1 MLHCT
6 HMQPATESH
15 ERTIR
20 ALVSTSVAAF
30 ASGFE
35 TRHLSERDDPDG
47 TINMKVHNIFVSTLG
62 ADIQYYTALVR
73 SFDSS
78 LGNMLED
85 LAIGIAKL
93 SFNVE
98 RQVSGALAHYQAGE
112 IARIIKAYKDHAQTP
127 RVADYHHIAVMPVTD
142 TNVVTHVSDYH
153 LFDPGSGEHYLIEL
167 KVGGDLD
174 NKKARA
180 EKEALLEQF
189 VILSNKLRTAG
200 ETDPK
205 VSIKFATGYNR
216 YGEGRP
222 WLQSRV
228 RQFFADDELLIGRD
242 FWNFVTRA
250 TNGYD
255 IVIDEYRSNAHRIV
269 AGLENVRHAYLDN

>member
-1 MLHCT
+1 
-6 HMQPATESH
+6 
-15 ERTIR
+15 
-20 ALVSTSVAAF
+20 
-30 ASGFE
+30 
-35 TRHLSERDDPDG
+35 
-47 TINMKVHNIFVSTLG
+47 
-62 ADIQYYTALVR
+62 
-73 SFDSS
+73 
-78 LGNMLED
+78 
-85 LAIGIAKL
+85 
-93 SFNVE
+93 
-98 RQVSGALAHYQAGE
+98 
-112 IARIIKAYKDHAQTP
+112 
-127 RVADYHHIAVMPVTD
+127 MPVTD

-153 LFDPGSGEHYLIEL
+153 LFDPDRREHYLIEL

-180 EKEALLEQF
+180 EKEALLEQY
-189 VILSNKLRTAG
+189 VILSNKLRAAG
-200 ETDPK
+200 ESDPK

-250 TNGYD
+250 SNGYE

-269 AGLENVRHAYLDN
+269 AGLENVRHAYLDH